1 VSGKDD
7 AFEFWEVTAT
17 NWEAQ
22 LLICFFFL
30 FFLKCGCRFAI
41 ALIMLDLFWKLA
53 DAEVWKEADHV
64 VLGAYCIMI

>member
-1 VSGKDD
+1 MHLSFGKLRQRTGKLNCLS
-7 AFEFWEVTAT
+7 V
-17 NWEAQ
+17 
-22 LLICFFFL
+22 FFL